1 MDITISGRNVH
12 VTEAMK
18 NYAREKALRLE
29 KYFER
34 IQHVRV
40 TLNIE
45 GERQMAEMVAT
56 AIGGAT
62 LVAHTTEPD
71 MYAAI
76 DLVVEKLE
84 RQIKKHKEKLYF
96 KRERKKGEATEAEA
110 ASGEEAEASE
120 DEKKK

>member
-1 MDITISGRNVH
+1 MDITISGRHVH

-18 NYAREKALRLE
+18 NYAKEKAQRLQ

-34 IQHVRV
+34 IQHIRV

-45 GERQMAEMVAT
+45 GERQMAEIVAT
-56 AIGGAT
+56 AIGGVT

-84 RQIKKHKEKLYF
+84 RQIIKHKEKLYY
-96 KRERKKGEATEAEA
+96 KREKKKGEVAPAGAEE
-110 ASGEEAEASE
+110 SEGSE
-120 DEKKK
+120 DESRK